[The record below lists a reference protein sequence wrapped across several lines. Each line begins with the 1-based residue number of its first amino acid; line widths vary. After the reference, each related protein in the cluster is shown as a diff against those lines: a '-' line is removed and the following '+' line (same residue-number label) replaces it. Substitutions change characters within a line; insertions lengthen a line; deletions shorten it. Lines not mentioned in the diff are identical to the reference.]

1 MQMNNPNKKAQ
12 IAHVI
17 NLLSIAM
24 SDGTVAEN
32 EKNLVFAIAK
42 DFGLS
47 QEEFDHC
54 LKVSQQSL
62 AQGNVVFEVP
72 ETDDLKIAYLKNLTL
87 MMMIDGKI
95 DEYEKKYIK
104 IVAEKFGYDGDK
116 ALEILMN
123 SVYADFNAAAENA
136 TGGDVTNPTGGASTQ
151 PSGQS
156 KSGGMSEEEFNKE
169 TQRLIALG
177 KEDLQEHRISKA
189 FDHLFLPA
197 HVDGEGLRLFLMIIN
212 TYTRL
217 YLLTKEQV
225 AMLKDYAERGYAV
238 SQYAYGRYLYI
249 VRPESDSIKV
259 ADEYFQAAGKAGMP
273 DAIQAQAE
281 VMRDGHYGMVDLGW
295 AQSKTEEAGDKG
307 SVLATRAMYRKV
319 IFGHDN
325 TEPDPQ
331 LAIDVLKKWLNGDE
345 SDDISEV
352 NPMYYELLGDAYDAL
367 GDDENAE
374 KYYMKA
380 IQMGYI
386 EACGNYCLLFGK
398 ELETEEETQTYI
410 DMLTKSVKAGD
421 PNSCLYLAAYYM
433 DNYENYSAEEQPKIT
448 KQIEEYLKEAS
459 DLGSRMA
466 PYFIGSAYYYGDY
479 GFEQD
484 NQKAWSWG
492 AEGTQRDNG
501 DAYKL
506 LAYMI
511 SNQDNPDEVQEGML
525 EYCAIMSLRCGCDD
539 LLKLV
544 VESYRNGELTDY
556 AAEIEKYYVPRYE
569 ALPEDE
575 NEEEDDEE
583 EETNEAEHKLI
594 AIVKTDG
601 KADIIEYEVEGGWD
615 QLPDFV
621 DAKRLDAIR
630 TQPLYDISKQLGLS
644 DHVTAWVDNMGQMK
658 DLPMNEI
665 GCRLY
670 PGPIVG
676 DMILTLEDGRYNPK
690 SFESLEVLKGVLQA
704 LGAKLENVFLDDGPD
719 DDGRFDA
726 WA

>member
-1 MQMNNPNKKAQ
+1 MAQPNPNKKAQ
-12 IAHVI
+12 MAHVV
-17 NLLSIAM
+17 NLLAIANL
-24 SDGTVAEN
+24 DGNITEN
-32 EKNLVFAIAK
+32 EKELVLRIANM
-42 DFGLS
+42 FGLTD
-47 QEEFDHC
+47 EEFDVC
-54 LKVSQQSL
+54 VKTVQSAPDKV
-62 AQGNVVFEVP
+62 FYEVP
-72 ETDDLKIAYLKNLTL
+72 ESDDEKTCYLKNLTT
-87 MMMIDGKI
+87 MMMIDGQI
-95 DEYEKKYIK
+95 DENEKQYIK

-116 ALEILMN
+116 ALEILIN
-123 SVYADFNAAAENA
+123 SVYDDFRSAAA
-136 TGGDVTNPTGGASTQ
+136 GGTTD
-151 PSGQS
+151 SGQS
-156 KSGGMSEEEFNKE
+156 THESEKKNGEMTEEEFKAE

-197 HVDGEGLRLFLMIIN
+197 HVDGEGLKLFLMIIN

-225 AMLKDYAERGYAV
+225 AMLKDYAEKGYAV
-238 SQYAYGRYLYI
+238 SQYAYGRYQYI

-259 ADEYFQAAGKAGMP
+259 ANEYLQAAEKAGMP

-281 VMRDGHYGMVDLGW
+281 MMRDGHYGAVDLGW
-295 AQSKTEEAGDKG
+295 AQSKTEEAGNNG

-325 TEPDPQ
+325 TEPNPQ

-345 SDDISEV
+345 SEDISVV

-380 IQMGYI
+380 IQMGHI
-386 EACGNYCLLFGK
+386 EACGNYCLLYGK
-398 ELETEEETQTYI
+398 ELETEEETQAYI

-484 NQKAWSWG
+484 NKKAWGWA

-544 VESYRNGELTDY
+544 VESYHNGELTDY
-556 AAEIEKYYVPRYE
+556 AAEIEKYYIPKYD
-569 ALPEDE
+569 ALPDEEKEDDDEDE
-575 NEEEDDEE
+575 DEPDEEDYDE
-583 EETNEAEHKLI
+583 TDYKLI

-601 KADIIEYEVEGGWD
+601 TADIIEFDVEEGWD
-615 QLPDFV
+615 ELPEFV
-621 DAKRLDAIR
+621 GANRLDAIR
-630 TQPLYDISKQLGLS
+630 TQPLYDVSKQVGLTN
-644 DHVTAWVDNMGQMK
+644 DHVTAWVDNMGLMK
-658 DLPMNEI
+658 DLMMNPI
-665 GCRLY
+665 GRSLY
-670 PGPIVG
+670 PGPVAG
-676 DMILTLEDGRYNPK
+676 DMILTLEDSKYNPK
-690 SFESLEVLKGVLQA
+690 SFESIEQLKKVIAA
-704 LGAKLENVFLDDGPD
+704 LGAKLDNVILDDGPD

-726 WA
+726 WS